1 MYMYAITAKQGN
13 KHYNKWEKGRYSRD
27 SLVVG
32 DTRKAAVVLVAAAL
46 VLHARVDDAAHR
58 YVHVVGTQVLEQ
70 VHYLAALRLRTKE
83 RQVIPESTQKLQVY
97 RISET
102 WQMAGKEGIFN
113 KAFLIQSHKKIFW

>member
-13 KHYNKWEKGRYSRD
+13 KHYNKWEKSRYSRD

-58 YVHVVGTQVLEQ
+58 HVHVVGTQVLEQ

-83 RQVIPESTQKLQVY
+83 RQVIPEST
-97 RISET
+97 
-102 WQMAGKEGIFN
+102 
-113 KAFLIQSHKKIFW
+113 